1 MDTSQNC
8 RHNCGSDTSPVPF
21 GLFLSIEKCGEVE
34 CFKQLWFSE
43 PYDDIRKSE
52 DGIDFFHT
60 FKTNSYPGGASTYKT
75 PLISAVKAGASGMGI
90 CMTCTLLGF
99 QDISV
104 SMSNLHETAFFTPLI
119 LEIYLANHHITL
131 FIRLQLPTA
140 PPKLAPPPDRNNVRN

>member
-1 MDTSQNC
+1 MMDTSQNC

-104 SMSNLHETAFFTPLI
+104 SMSNLHETAFFTP
-119 LEIYLANHHITL
+119 
-131 FIRLQLPTA
+131 
-140 PPKLAPPPDRNNVRN
+140 